1 MSTSTNTHQVGKLL
15 AAIDIGSN
23 AIRLLLSRVFEDK
36 NLIVFHKEEL
46 IRMSIRLG
54 EDVFLHGKISDEKIE
69 RLIHAMKA
77 YHHIMQVYNITAY
90 KAVATSAMRDAS
102 NGKEVVEQIEK
113 ETSVKIEILD
123 GKTEANLIFANHI
136 EEILDPYK
144 AYMYI
149 DVGGGSTEITIYN
162 KHKAVASKSFN
173 IGTLR
178 LLYNKVE
185 DATWD
190 DMKQWIKKHTHGIY
204 PLYAIGSGGNI
215 NKLYKMS
222 GKKENKS
229 LGYNKLKGLYEM
241 LQSYTYEERIKLLGL
256 KPDRADVI
264 VPAAKIYLTAM
275 KVADIEKIYVPQI
288 GLADGVIHQLYEEL
302 KAQKKKDSSDHS
314 LYER

>member
-1 MSTSTNTHQVGKLL
+1 MNTDKQYGTVL

-36 NLIVFHKEEL
+36 NNVLFHKEEL
-46 IRMSIRLG
+46 IRMAIRLG
-54 EDVFLHGKISDEKIE
+54 EDVFLQGKISDEKIQ
-69 RLIHAMKA
+69 RLIYAMRA
-77 YHHIMQVYNITAY
+77 YYNIMQVYNVKAY

-102 NGKEVVEQIEK
+102 NGKDVIKILEQ
-113 ETSVKIEILD
+113 ETQIKIEILD

-136 EEILDPYK
+136 EELLDPDK

-162 KHKAVASKSFN
+162 KHKVVASKSFN

-178 LLYNKVE
+178 LLYNKVDE
-185 DATWD
+185 SVWD
-190 DMKQWIKKHTHGIY
+190 DMKQWIKKHTQGIY

-222 GKKENKS
+222 GKKESKS
-229 LGYNKLKGLYEM
+229 LGYNKLKGIYEM
-241 LQSYTYEERIKLLGL
+241 LQSYTYEERMKLLGL

-275 KVADIEKIYVPQI
+275 KTADIDKIYVPQI
-288 GLADGVIHQLYEEL
+288 GLSDGVIHQLYEDL
-302 KAQKKKDSSDHS
+302 KKQESPK
-314 LYER
+314 

>member
-1 MSTSTNTHQVGKLL
+1 MNTASGEKQFGLLL

-36 NLIVFHKEEL
+36 SFIFFHKEEL

-54 EDVFLHGKISDEKIE
+54 EDVFLQGKISDEKTQ

-77 YHHIMQVYNITAY
+77 YHNIMQVYNVKQY
-90 KAVATSAMRDAS
+90 KAVATSAMRDAL
-102 NGKEVVEQIEK
+102 NGKEVIQTIEK
-113 ETSVKIEILD
+113 ETGIKIEILD

-136 EEILDPYK
+136 EEILDPDK

-162 KHKAVASKSFN
+162 KHKVVASKSFN

-178 LLYNKVE
+178 LLYNKVDNAVWE
-185 DATWD
+185 E
-190 DMKQWIKKHTHGIY
+190 MKQWIKKHTQGIY

-275 KVADIEKIYVPQI
+275 KTADIEKIYVPQI
-288 GLADGVIHQLYEEL
+288 GLSDGVIHQLYEEI
-302 KAQKKKDSSDHS
+302 KSSNKK
-314 LYER
+314 L

>member
-1 MSTSTNTHQVGKLL
+1 MTTYINGKNFGTLL

-23 AIRLLLSRVFEDK
+23 AIRLLLTRIFEDK
-36 NLIVFHKEEL
+36 NLILFHKEEL
-46 IRMSIRLG
+46 TRIAIRLG
-54 EDVFLHGKISDEKIE
+54 EDVFLEGKISDEKIQ

-77 YHHIMQVYNITAY
+77 YNNIMNACQVKAY
-90 KAVATSAMRDAS
+90 KAVATSAMRDAL
-102 NGKEVVEQIEK
+102 NGKDVIQILEK
-113 ETSVKIEILD
+113 ESNIKIEILD

-136 EEILDPYK
+136 EEILDPDK

-162 KHKAVASKSFN
+162 KHKAIASKSFN

-178 LLYNKVE
+178 LLYNKVDE
-185 DATWD
+185 SSWD
-190 DMKQWIKKHTHGIY
+190 EMKQWIKKHTQGIY
-204 PLYAIGSGGNI
+204 PIYGIGSGGNI

-241 LQSYTYEERIKLLGL
+241 LQSYTYEERMKLLGL

-264 VPAAKIYLTAM
+264 VHAAKIYLTAM
-275 KVADIEKIYVPQI
+275 KTADIEKIYVPQI
-288 GLADGVIHQLYEEL
+288 GLSDGVIHQLYEEL
-302 KAQKKKDSSDHS
+302 KKKVKP
-314 LYER
+314 

>member
-1 MSTSTNTHQVGKLL
+1 MNETSTQKQLGILL

-36 NLIVFHKEEL
+36 NLILFHKEEL

-54 EDVFLHGKISDEKIE
+54 EDVFLKGKISEQKIE
-69 RLIHAMKA
+69 RLKHAMKA
-77 YHHIMQVYNITAY
+77 YYHIMQVHNVYAY

-102 NGKEVVEQIEK
+102 NGKDVIDILEKDTQI
-113 ETSVKIEILD
+113 KIEILD

-136 EEILDPYK
+136 EEILDPDR

-162 KHKAVASKSFN
+162 KHKVVASKSFN

-178 LLYNKVE
+178 LLYNKVNDE
-185 DATWD
+185 VWEE
-190 DMKQWIKKHTHGIY
+190 MKQWIKKHTQGIY
-204 PLYAIGSGGNI
+204 PIYAIGSGGNI

-241 LQSYTYEERIKLLGL
+241 LQSYTYEERVKLLGL

-275 KVADIEKIYVPQI
+275 KTADIEKIYVPQI
-288 GLADGVIHQLYEEL
+288 GLSDGVIHQLYDDL
-302 KAQKKKDSSDHS
+302 KKQKSISI
-314 LYER
+314 

>member
-1 MSTSTNTHQVGKLL
+1 MNSRQNTLPLGTVL

-46 IRMSIRLG
+46 IRMAIRLG
-54 EDVFLHGKISDEKIE
+54 EDVFLQGKISDEKIQ

-77 YHHIMQVYNITAY
+77 YHHILQVYHVKHY
-90 KAVATSAMRDAS
+90 KAVATSAMRDAT
-102 NGKEVVEQIEK
+102 NGKEVIQLLEK
-113 ETSVKIEILD
+113 QTNIKIEILD
-123 GKTEANLIFANHI
+123 GKTEAYLIFANHI
-136 EEILDPYK
+136 EEILDPDK

-149 DVGGGSTEITIYN
+149 DVGGGSTEMTIYN
-162 KHKAVASKSFN
+162 KHKVIVSKSFN

-185 DATWD
+185 ETVWN
-190 DMKQWIKKHTHGIY
+190 DMKQWIKTHTQGIY

-264 VPAAKIYLTAM
+264 VPAAKIYLTVM
-275 KVADIEKIYVPQI
+275 KMANIEKIYVPQI
-288 GLADGVIHQLYEEL
+288 GLSDGVIHQLYEDIRL
-302 KAQKKKDSSDHS
+302 SDTQ
-314 LYER
+314 

>member
-1 MSTSTNTHQVGKLL
+1 MSETSISNKQLGILL

-23 AIRLLLSRVFEDK
+23 AIRLLISRVFENK
-36 NLIVFHKEEL
+36 NVILFHKEEL
-46 IRMSIRLG
+46 IRVAIRLG
-54 EDVFLHGKISDEKIE
+54 EDVFLQGKISDEKKQ
-69 RLIHAMKA
+69 RLTNAMSA
-77 YHHIMQVYNITAY
+77 FHHLMQAYNINFY

-102 NGKEVVEQIEK
+102 NGKEVIEEIEK
-113 ETSVKIEILD
+113 ATSINIEILD

-136 EEILDPYK
+136 EEILDPDK

-162 KHKAVASKSFN
+162 KHKAIASKSFN

-178 LLYNKVE
+178 LLYNKVNDE
-185 DATWD
+185 TWEE
-190 DMKQWIKKHTHGIY
+190 MKQWIKKNTQGIY

-275 KVADIEKIYVPQI
+275 KTADIEKMYVPQI
-288 GLADGVIHQLYEEL
+288 GLSDGVVHQLYETL
-302 KAQKKKDSSDHS
+302 KKEKKI
-314 LYER
+314 LTQ

>member
-1 MSTSTNTHQVGKLL
+1 MSNEQNTKQYGQVL

-23 AIRLLLSRVFEDK
+23 AIRLLLSRVFETK
-36 NLIVFHKEEL
+36 NLVLFHKEEL
-46 IRMSIRLG
+46 IRMAIRLG
-54 EDVFLHGKISDEKIE
+54 EDVFLSGKISEEKKQ
-69 RLIHAMKA
+69 RLIYAMKA
-77 YHHIMQVYNITAY
+77 YYHTMQVYNVHYY
-90 KAVATSAMRDAS
+90 KAVATSAMRDAQ
-102 NGKEVVEQIEK
+102 NGREVADLIEK
-113 ETSVKIEILD
+113 ETKIKINILD

-136 EEILDPYK
+136 EEILDPDK

-162 KHKAVASKSFN
+162 KHKAIASKSFN

-178 LLYNKVE
+178 ILYNKINDNV
-185 DATWD
+185 WD
-190 DMKQWIKKHTHGIY
+190 DMKQWIKKNIQGIY

-275 KVADIEKIYVPQI
+275 KIADIEKIYVPQI
-288 GLADGVIHQLYEEL
+288 GLSDGVIHQLYEEI
-302 KAQKKKDSSDHS
+302 KNSKNHQ
-314 LYER
+314 

>member
-1 MSTSTNTHQVGKLL
+1 MSNTHIERQHGILL

-36 NLIVFHKEEL
+36 NFILFHKEEL
-46 IRMSIRLG
+46 IRIAIRLG
-54 EDVFLHGKISDEKIE
+54 EDVFLTGKISEQKTQG
-69 RLIHAMKA
+69 LIQAMSA
-77 YHHIMQVYNITAY
+77 YFNIIQVHNVATY
-90 KAVATSAMRDAS
+90 KAVATSAMRDAA
-102 NGKEVVEQIEK
+102 NGKEVIQLIEK
-113 ETSVKIEILD
+113 ETNVRIDILD

-136 EEILDPYK
+136 EEILDPDK

-149 DVGGGSTEITIYN
+149 DVGGGSTEITVYN
-162 KHKAVASKSFN
+162 KHKMMASKSFN
-173 IGTLR
+173 IGALR

-185 DATWD
+185 GNVWD
-190 DMKQWIKKHTHGIY
+190 EMKQWIKKNTQGIY

-241 LQSYTYEERIKLLGL
+241 LQSYTCEERIKLLGL

-264 VPAAKIYLTAM
+264 VPAAKIYLTTM
-275 KVADIEKIYVPQI
+275 KTADIEKIYVPQI
-288 GLADGVIHQLYEEL
+288 GLSDGVIHQLYEDL
-302 KAQKKKDSSDHS
+302 KSKK
-314 LYER
+314 

>member
-1 MSTSTNTHQVGKLL
+1 MNTDKQYGTVL

-36 NLIVFHKEEL
+36 NIVLFHKEEL
-46 IRMSIRLG
+46 IRMAIRLG
-54 EDVFLHGKISDEKIE
+54 EDVFLQGKISDEKIQ
-69 RLIHAMKA
+69 RLIYAMRS
-77 YHHIMQVYNITAY
+77 YYNIMQVYNVKAY

-102 NGKEVVEQIEK
+102 NGKDVIKILEQ
-113 ETSVKIEILD
+113 ETQIKIEILD

-136 EEILDPYK
+136 EELLDPDK

-162 KHKAVASKSFN
+162 KHKVVASKSFN

-178 LLYNKVE
+178 LLYNKVDE
-185 DATWD
+185 SVWD
-190 DMKQWIKKHTHGIY
+190 DMKQWIKKHTQGIY

-229 LGYNKLKGLYEM
+229 LGYNKLKGIYEM
-241 LQSYTYEERIKLLGL
+241 LQSYTYEERMKLLGL

-275 KVADIEKIYVPQI
+275 KTADIDKIYVPQI
-288 GLADGVIHQLYEEL
+288 GLSDGVIHQLYGDL
-302 KAQKKKDSSDHS
+302 KKQESSK
-314 LYER
+314 

>member
-1 MSTSTNTHQVGKLL
+1 MNSSSNKQLGILL

-36 NLIVFHKEEL
+36 NFVFFHKEEL
-46 IRMSIRLG
+46 IRMSVRLG
-54 EDVFLHGKISDEKIE
+54 EDVFLQGKISDEKIQ
-69 RLIHAMKA
+69 RLIHTMNA
-77 YHHIMQVYNITAY
+77 YYNIMQVYNITAY
-90 KAVATSAMRDAS
+90 KAVATSAMRDAA
-102 NGKEVVEQIEK
+102 NGKEVIQLLER
-113 ETSVKIEILD
+113 ETHIKIDILD

-136 EEILDPYK
+136 EEILDPDK

-162 KHKAVASKSFN
+162 KHKTIAAKSFN

-178 LLYNKVE
+178 LLYNKLE
-185 DATWD
+185 PDAWD
-190 DMKQWIKKHTHGIY
+190 EMKHWIKKHTQGIY

-229 LGYNKLKGLYEM
+229 LGFNRLKGLYEM

-264 VPAAKIYLTAM
+264 VHAAKIYLTAM
-275 KVADIEKIYVPQI
+275 KTANIEKIYVPQI
-288 GLADGVIHQLYEEL
+288 GLSDGVIHQLYEEIKL
-302 KAQKKKDSSDHS
+302 QKISNK
-314 LYER
+314 

>member
-1 MSTSTNTHQVGKLL
+1 MNQQHQYGTLL

-23 AIRLLLSRVFEDK
+23 AIRLLLSRVVENK
-36 NLIVFHKEEL
+36 NLLLFHKEEL
-46 IRMSIRLG
+46 IRIAIRLG
-54 EDVFLHGKISDEKIE
+54 EDVFLQGKISDEKIQK
-69 RLIHAMKA
+69 LIYAMNA
-77 YHHIMQVYNITAY
+77 YHNIIRIYNVTAY
-90 KAVATSAMRDAS
+90 KAVATSAMRDAT
-102 NGKEVVEQIEK
+102 NGKEVIQLLEK
-113 ETSVKIEILD
+113 ETGIKIEILD
-123 GKTEANLIFANHI
+123 GKTEAQLIFANHI
-136 EEILDPYK
+136 EEILDPDK

-149 DVGGGSTEITIYN
+149 DVGGGSTEISIYN
-162 KHKAVASKSFN
+162 KHKLVASKSFN

-178 LLYNKVE
+178 LLYNKVNDE
-185 DATWD
+185 VWD
-190 DMKQWIKKHTHGIY
+190 EMKQWIKKNTQGIY

-275 KVADIEKIYVPQI
+275 KTADIEKIYVPQI
-288 GLADGVIHQLYEEL
+288 GLSDGVIHQLYEEL
-302 KAQKKKDSSDHS
+302 KKKK
-314 LYER
+314 E

>member
-1 MSTSTNTHQVGKLL
+1 MNNQHQYGTLL

-23 AIRLLLSRVFEDK
+23 AIRLLLSRIVENK
-36 NLIVFHKEEL
+36 NILLFHKEEL
-46 IRMSIRLG
+46 IRIAIRLG
-54 EDVFLHGKISDEKIE
+54 EDVFLQGKISDEKIQK
-69 RLIHAMKA
+69 LIYAMNA
-77 YHHIMQVYNITAY
+77 YHNIIRIYNVTAY
-90 KAVATSAMRDAS
+90 KAVATSAMRDAT
-102 NGKEVVEQIEK
+102 NGKEVIQLLEK
-113 ETSVKIEILD
+113 ETGIKIEILD
-123 GKTEANLIFANHI
+123 GKTEAQLIFANHI
-136 EEILDPYK
+136 EEILDPDK

-149 DVGGGSTEITIYN
+149 DVGGGSTEISIYN
-162 KHKAVASKSFN
+162 KHKLVASKSFN

-178 LLYNKVE
+178 LLYNKVNDE
-185 DATWD
+185 VWD
-190 DMKQWIKKHTHGIY
+190 EMKQWIKKNTQGIY

-275 KVADIEKIYVPQI
+275 KTADIEKIYVPQI
-288 GLADGVIHQLYEEL
+288 GLSDGVIHQLYEEI
-302 KAQKKKDSSDHS
+302 KKKK
-314 LYER
+314 E

>member
-1 MSTSTNTHQVGKLL
+1 
-15 AAIDIGSN
+15 
-23 AIRLLLSRVFEDK
+23 
-36 NLIVFHKEEL
+36 
-46 IRMSIRLG
+46 
-54 EDVFLHGKISDEKIE
+54 
-69 RLIHAMKA
+69 
-77 YHHIMQVYNITAY
+77 
-90 KAVATSAMRDAS
+90 VATSAMRDAS
-102 NGKEVVEQIEK
+102 NGKEVIEEIEK
-113 ETSVKIEILD
+113 ATSIKIEILD

-136 EEILDPYK
+136 EEILDPDK

-162 KHKAVASKSFN
+162 KHKAIASKSFN

-178 LLYNKVE
+178 LLYNKVNDE
-185 DATWD
+185 TWEE
-190 DMKQWIKKHTHGIY
+190 MKQWIKKNTQGIY

-275 KVADIEKIYVPQI
+275 KTADIEKMYVPQI
-288 GLADGVIHQLYEEL
+288 GLSDGVVHQLYETL
-302 KAQKKKDSSDHS
+302 KKEKKI
-314 LYER
+314 LTQ

>member
-1 MSTSTNTHQVGKLL
+1 MTETPVLNKQLGILL

-23 AIRLLLSRVFEDK
+23 AIRLLISRVFENK
-36 NLIVFHKEEL
+36 NEILFHKEEL
-46 IRMSIRLG
+46 IRVAIRLG
-54 EDVFLHGKISDEKIE
+54 EDVFLQGKISDEKKQ
-69 RLIHAMKA
+69 RLIYAMLA
-77 YHHIMQVYNITAY
+77 FYNIMQAYNIKFY

-102 NGKEVVEQIEK
+102 NGEEVIEEIEK
-113 ETSVKIEILD
+113 ATSIKIEILD
-123 GKTEANLIFANHI
+123 GKTEANLIFANHV
-136 EEILDPYK
+136 EEILDPDK

-149 DVGGGSTEITIYN
+149 DVGGGSTEITIYD
-162 KHKAVASKSFN
+162 KHKVVASKSFN

-178 LLYNKVE
+178 LLYNKVNDE
-185 DATWD
+185 AWEE
-190 DMKQWIKKHTHGIY
+190 MKQWIKKHTQGIY

-241 LQSYTYEERIKLLGL
+241 LQAYTYEERIKLLGL

-275 KVADIEKIYVPQI
+275 KTADIEKIYVPQI
-288 GLADGVIHQLYEEL
+288 GLSDGVIHELYDTL
-302 KAQKKKDSSDHS
+302 KKEKKI
-314 LYER
+314 

>member
-1 MSTSTNTHQVGKLL
+1 MNTDKQYGTVL

-36 NLIVFHKEEL
+36 NIVLFHKEEL
-46 IRMSIRLG
+46 IRMAIRLG
-54 EDVFLHGKISDEKIE
+54 EDVFLQGKISDEKIQ
-69 RLIHAMKA
+69 RLIYAMRS
-77 YHHIMQVYNITAY
+77 YYNIMQVYNVKAY

-102 NGKEVVEQIEK
+102 NGKDVIKILEQ
-113 ETSVKIEILD
+113 ETQIKIEILD

-136 EEILDPYK
+136 EELLDPDK

-162 KHKAVASKSFN
+162 KHKVVASKSFN

-178 LLYNKVE
+178 LLYNKVDE
-185 DATWD
+185 SVWD
-190 DMKQWIKKHTHGIY
+190 DMKQWIKKHTQGIY

-229 LGYNKLKGLYEM
+229 LGYNKLKGIYEM
-241 LQSYTYEERIKLLGL
+241 LQSYTYEERMKLLGL

-275 KVADIEKIYVPQI
+275 KTADIDKIYVPQI
-288 GLADGVIHQLYEEL
+288 GLSDGVIHQLYEDL
-302 KAQKKKDSSDHS
+302 KKQESSK
-314 LYER
+314 

>member
-1 MSTSTNTHQVGKLL
+1 MNTDKQYGTIL

-36 NLIVFHKEEL
+36 NIILFHKEEL
-46 IRMSIRLG
+46 IRMAIRLG
-54 EDVFLHGKISDEKIE
+54 EDVFLQGKISEEKIQ
-69 RLIHAMKA
+69 RLIYAMKA
-77 YHHIMQVYNITAY
+77 YHNIMKVYNVKAY

-102 NGKEVVEQIEK
+102 NGKEVIKILEQ
-113 ETSVKIEILD
+113 ETQIKIEILD

-136 EEILDPYK
+136 EELLDPDK

-162 KHKAVASKSFN
+162 KHKVVASKSFN

-178 LLYNKVE
+178 LLYNKVDE
-185 DATWD
+185 SVWD
-190 DMKQWIKKHTHGIY
+190 EMKQWIKKHTQGIY

-241 LQSYTYEERIKLLGL
+241 LQSYTYEERMKLLGL

-275 KVADIEKIYVPQI
+275 KTADIDKIYVPQI
-288 GLADGVIHQLYEEL
+288 GLSDGVIHQLYEDL
-302 KAQKKKDSSDHS
+302 KNKNVSIND
-314 LYER
+314 L

>member
-1 MSTSTNTHQVGKLL
+1 MNNNEKQFGTVL

-36 NLIVFHKEEL
+36 NLILFHKEEL
-46 IRMSIRLG
+46 IRMAIRLG
-54 EDVFLHGKISDEKIE
+54 EDVFLQGKISDEKIQ
-69 RLIHAMKA
+69 RLVFAMKA
-77 YHHIMQVYNITAY
+77 YYNIMQVYKVNAY

-102 NGKEVVEQIEK
+102 NRKEVIQLLEK
-113 ETSVKIEILD
+113 ETPIKIEILD

-136 EEILDPYK
+136 EEILDPDK

-162 KHKAVASKSFN
+162 KHKMIASKSFN

-178 LLYNKVE
+178 LVYNKIE
-185 DATWD
+185 DAVWD
-190 DMKQWIKKHTHGIY
+190 EMKQWIKKNTQGIY
-204 PLYAIGSGGNI
+204 PIYAIGSGGNI
-215 NKLYKMS
+215 NKLFKMS

-275 KVADIEKIYVPQI
+275 KTADIEKIYVPQI
-288 GLADGVIHQLYEEL
+288 GLSDGVVHQLYEQI
-302 KAQKKKDSSDHS
+302 KH
-314 LYER
+314 

>member
-1 MSTSTNTHQVGKLL
+1 MNTSSDEKQLGILL

-23 AIRLLLSRVFEDK
+23 AIRLLLSRVFENK
-36 NLIVFHKEEL
+36 NLILFHKEEL
-46 IRMSIRLG
+46 VRISIRLG
-54 EDVFLHGKISDEKIE
+54 EDVFLKGKISDEKTQ
-69 RLIHAMKA
+69 RLIYAMRA
-77 YHHIMQVYNITAY
+77 YSNIMQVYNVVKY
-90 KAVATSAMRDAS
+90 KAVATSAVRDAA
-102 NGKEVVEQIEK
+102 NGKEVIQTIEK
-113 ETSVKIEILD
+113 ETGIKIEILD

-136 EEILDPYK
+136 EEILDPDK

-162 KHKAVASKSFN
+162 KHKVVASRSFN

-178 LLYNKVE
+178 LLYNTIDNTVWE
-185 DATWD
+185 E
-190 DMKQWIKKHTHGIY
+190 MKQWIKKHTQGIY
-204 PLYAIGSGGNI
+204 PIYAIGSGGNI

-241 LQSYTYEERIKLLGL
+241 LLSYTYEERVKLLGL

-275 KVADIEKIYVPQI
+275 KTADIEKIYVPQI
-288 GLADGVIHQLYEEL
+288 GLSDGVIHQLYEEIRSSN
-302 KAQKKKDSSDHS
+302 KK
-314 LYER
+314 L

>member
-1 MSTSTNTHQVGKLL
+1 MNSRQNTSPLGTLL

-23 AIRLLLSRVFEDK
+23 AIRLLLSRVLEDK

-46 IRMSIRLG
+46 IRMAIRLG
-54 EDVFLHGKISDEKIE
+54 EDVFLQGKISDEKIQ

-77 YHHIMQVYNITAY
+77 YHHILQVYHVKHY
-90 KAVATSAMRDAS
+90 RAVATSAMRDAS
-102 NGKEVVEQIEK
+102 NGKEVIQLLEK
-113 ETSVKIEILD
+113 QTNIKIEILD
-123 GKTEANLIFANHI
+123 GKTEAHLIFANHI
-136 EEILDPYK
+136 EEILDPNK

-149 DVGGGSTEITIYN
+149 DVGGGSTEMTIYN
-162 KHKAVASKSFN
+162 KHKAIASKSFN

-185 DATWD
+185 ETVWN
-190 DMKQWIKKHTHGIY
+190 DMKQWIKTHTQGIY

-275 KVADIEKIYVPQI
+275 KMANIEKIYVPQI
-288 GLADGVIHQLYEEL
+288 GLSDGVIHQLYEDIRL
-302 KAQKKKDSSDHS
+302 SNTK
-314 LYER
+314 

>member
-1 MSTSTNTHQVGKLL
+1 MNNQHQYGTLL

-23 AIRLLLSRVFEDK
+23 AIRLLLSRVVENK
-36 NLIVFHKEEL
+36 NLLLFHKEEL
-46 IRMSIRLG
+46 IRIAIRLG
-54 EDVFLHGKISDEKIE
+54 EDVFLQGKISDEKIKK
-69 RLIHAMKA
+69 LIQAMNA
-77 YHHIMQVYNITAY
+77 YSNIMQIYNVVAY
-90 KAVATSAMRDAS
+90 KAVATSAMRDAT
-102 NGKEVVEQIEK
+102 NGKEVIQLLEK
-113 ETSVKIEILD
+113 ETSIKIEILD
-123 GKTEANLIFANHI
+123 GKTEAQLIFANHI
-136 EEILDPYK
+136 EEILDPDK

-149 DVGGGSTEITIYN
+149 DVGGGSTEISIYN
-162 KHKAVASKSFN
+162 KHKLVASKSFN

-178 LLYNKVE
+178 LLYNKVNDE
-185 DATWD
+185 VWD
-190 DMKQWIKKHTHGIY
+190 EMKQWIKKNTQGIY

-275 KVADIEKIYVPQI
+275 KTADIEKIYVPQI
-288 GLADGVIHQLYEEL
+288 GLSDGVIHQLYEEI
-302 KAQKKKDSSDHS
+302 KKKK
-314 LYER
+314 E

>member
-1 MSTSTNTHQVGKLL
+1 MNTSSDEKQLGILL

-23 AIRLLLSRVFEDK
+23 AIRLLLSRVFENK
-36 NLIVFHKEEL
+36 NLILFHKEEL
-46 IRMSIRLG
+46 VRISIRLG
-54 EDVFLHGKISDEKIE
+54 EDVFLKGKISDEKTQ
-69 RLIHAMKA
+69 RLIYAMRA
-77 YHHIMQVYNITAY
+77 YSNIMQVYNVVKY
-90 KAVATSAMRDAS
+90 KAVATSAVRDAA
-102 NGKEVVEQIEK
+102 NGKEVIQTIEK
-113 ETSVKIEILD
+113 ETGIKIEILD

-136 EEILDPYK
+136 EEILDPNK

-162 KHKAVASKSFN
+162 KHKVVASRSFN

-178 LLYNKVE
+178 LLYNTIDNTVWE
-185 DATWD
+185 E
-190 DMKQWIKKHTHGIY
+190 MKQWIKKHTQGIY
-204 PLYAIGSGGNI
+204 PIYAIGSGGNI

-241 LQSYTYEERIKLLGL
+241 LLSYTYEERVKLLGL

-275 KVADIEKIYVPQI
+275 KTADIEKIYVPQI
-288 GLADGVIHQLYEEL
+288 GLSDGVIHQLYEEIRSSN
-302 KAQKKKDSSDHS
+302 KK
-314 LYER
+314 L

>member
-1 MSTSTNTHQVGKLL
+1 MSETSISDKQLGILL

-23 AIRLLLSRVFEDK
+23 AIRLLISRVFENK
-36 NLIVFHKEEL
+36 NVILFHKEEL
-46 IRMSIRLG
+46 IRVAIRLG
-54 EDVFLHGKISDEKIE
+54 EDVFLQGKISDEKKQ
-69 RLIHAMKA
+69 RLINAMSA
-77 YHHIMQVYNITAY
+77 FHHLMQAYNIKFY

-102 NGKEVVEQIEK
+102 NGKEVIEEIEK
-113 ETSVKIEILD
+113 ATSIKIEILD

-136 EEILDPYK
+136 EEILDPDK

-162 KHKAVASKSFN
+162 KHKAIASKSFN

-178 LLYNKVE
+178 LLYNKVNDE
-185 DATWD
+185 TWEE
-190 DMKQWIKKHTHGIY
+190 MKQWIKKNTQGIY

-275 KVADIEKIYVPQI
+275 KTADIEKMYVPQI
-288 GLADGVIHQLYEEL
+288 GLSDGVVHQLYETL
-302 KAQKKKDSSDHS
+302 KKK
-314 LYER
+314 RKF

>member
-1 MSTSTNTHQVGKLL
+1 MNHSNNEKQYGTLL

-36 NLIVFHKEEL
+36 NLLLFHKEEL

-54 EDVFLHGKISDEKIE
+54 EDVFLQGKISDEKIQ

-77 YHHIMQVYNITAY
+77 YHHIMNVYQVKAY
-90 KAVATSAMRDAS
+90 KAVATSAMRDAQ
-102 NGKEVVEQIEK
+102 NGKEVIQLLEK
-113 ETSVKIEILD
+113 ETGIKIEILD
-123 GKTEANLIFANHI
+123 GKTEASLIFENHI
-136 EEILDPYK
+136 EEILDPDK

-162 KHKAVASKSFN
+162 KHKAIASKSFN

-185 DATWD
+185 ENTWD
-190 DMKQWIKKHTHGIY
+190 EMKQWIKKQTQGIY
-204 PLYAIGSGGNI
+204 PIYAIGSGGNI

-241 LQSYTYEERIKLLGL
+241 LQSYTYEERMKLLGL

-275 KVADIEKIYVPQI
+275 KTADIEKIYVPQI
-288 GLADGVIHQLYEEL
+288 GLSDGVIHKLYEEL
-302 KAQKKKDSSDHS
+302 KSKD
-314 LYER
+314 LV